1 MVQKFLHWNCETSLD
16 KYQILWRVEKI
27 LPELEIK
34 YLRTTP
40 EANSVVECGEFEELG
55 TFYSGA
61 ADELYDLV
69 VVT

>member
-1 MVQKFLHWNCETSLD
+1 MEQ
-16 KYQILWRVEKI
+16 I

-55 TFYSGA
+55 TFYSWA
-61 ADELYDLV
+61 ANELYDLV

>member
-1 MVQKFLHWNCETSLD
+1 MVQTFQHWNCETSLD
-16 KYQILWRVEKI
+16 KYQIVWRVEQI

-55 TFYSGA
+55 TFYSWA
-61 ADELYDLV
+61 ANELYDLV